1 MLQSSRRDTDG
12 FGGDTGVARRRQC
25 ADHKDGG
32 WGGRGAERNGVPLA
46 DAKKPRCHLERVT
59 LTH

>member
-32 WGGRGAERNGVPLA
+32 WGGAGGGEEWGAISKCKEAEVSP
-46 DAKKPRCHLERVT
+46 
-59 LTH
+59 